1 MIFFLAIFY
10 MLLDMIVMLFINH
23 KKMFFKLWSVEE
35 AGLHPN

>member
-1 MIFFLAIFY
+1 MIFFLASFY

-23 KKMFFKLWSVEE
+23 KMFFKLWSVEE